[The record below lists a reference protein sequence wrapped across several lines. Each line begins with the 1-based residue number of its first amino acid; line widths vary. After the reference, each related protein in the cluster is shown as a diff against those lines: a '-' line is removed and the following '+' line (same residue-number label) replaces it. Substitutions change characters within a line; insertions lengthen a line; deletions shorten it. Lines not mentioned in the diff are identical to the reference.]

1 MDFKKDWRPDI
12 SQEAVSNYQ
21 YILMWRTVLQA
32 LLVNFAK
39 ILKVMRKVKNRSI
52 ICIYIKLLMQLD

>member
-1 MDFKKDWRPDI
+1 MDLKKDWRPDI